1 MPDTI
6 RKNQMD
12 NDHDLLIRLDENMR
26 NLTHEVKKLGD
37 DTIQRINIIEKDKVD
52 VSDFEDF
59 KKNLAK
65 EIATAISA
73 GDKTHDAMSKSI
85 GDIKIDL
92 EIRMRAVERFMYIAM
107 GVTIVVDII
116 LIPVGFFLLNKL
128 F

>member
-1 MPDTI
+1 
-6 RKNQMD
+6 MD